1 MGASRTA
8 EATDSE
14 QPRAP
19 TAPAA
24 SPDGGEATLRRLLP
38 RMWPLFVTFWLVF
51 IVTGPVATMLNEPLT
66 PVRMLATLVWTV
78 TFFAAYLW
86 LTLHKP
92 FRADLTPAERRTQ
105 IGLLVVLT
113 GLVLYVDVAYPT
125 GGWFWLFIYVLIPA
139 GVILPTRAAVWTVV
153 AITLLAGGVDAVRR
167 EWATVW
173 SVPGIAFWGLSM
185 IIVRR
190 LVVTID
196 ELRAAREELAR
207 LAVAEERLRFAR
219 DLHDLLGH
227 SLSLITLKS
236 ELAGRLAHHDGERA
250 AAEIADVERV
260 ARRALREV
268 REAVAGY
275 RRPTLGEELAGVRDM
290 LTAAGIET
298 RIDAAAGPL
307 PPAIDAVLA
316 WTVREGATNVIRH
329 SRARHCEIRV
339 TRADTT
345 VRAEVI
351 DDGRGTA
358 TAPPEAAGSGLSG
371 LAERVAE
378 LEGRMDAGLSAEGGF
393 RLQVVLPIGDDRAEA
408 TRGATV
414 PGGAGAEGIGRR

>member
-1 MGASRTA
+1 MSASRMA
-8 EATDSE
+8 QATDGE

-51 IVTGPVATMLNEPLT
+51 IVTGPVATMLKAPLT
-66 PVRMLATLVWTV
+66 PVRMLATLAWTV

-92 FRADLTPAERRTQ
+92 FRADLTPSERRTQ

-125 GGWFWLFIYVLIPA
+125 GWFWLFIYVLIPA

-153 AITLLAGGVDAVRR
+153 AITLLAGGVDAVRQ
-167 EWATVW
+167 EWATVG

-236 ELAGRLAHHDGERA
+236 ELAGRLAHRMRARA
-250 AAEIADVERV
+250 AARSRDVERV

-275 RRPTLGEELAGVRDM
+275 RRPALGEELAGVRDM

-298 RIDAAAGPL
+298 RIDATAGPL

-339 TRADTT
+339 TREDGN

-351 DDGRGTA
+351 DDGRGDGR
-358 TAPPEAAGSGLSG
+358 PRRREAAGSGLSG

-378 LEGRMDAGLSAEGGF
+378 LDGADGRGS
-393 RLQVVLPIGDDRAEA
+393 
-408 TRGATV
+408 
-414 PGGAGAEGIGRR
+414 RR